1 MFAATS
7 PAAVVVAPVLV
18 TLNDQIGLSVCD
30 QITPAGIGA
39 AATPFNSKFK
49 SSDELL
55 VSTRLINGWYL
66 RDAGNVDSIT
76 TYSLA
81 PAPIAPNV
89 CR

>member
-1 MFAATS
+1 MLAATS

-18 TLNDQIGLSVCD
+18 TRNDQIGLSVCD

-39 AATPFNSKFK
+39 TSTPFKLNVK
-49 SSDELL
+49 SSEELF
-55 VSTRLINGWYL
+55 VSTKLINGWYL

-89 CR
+89 CK